1 MLIVLGWH
9 LASFQSWNSKRPRNT
24 GGFVHSPALWKQRLE
39 SAVNQK
45 QHGMN
50 GAALPCRRGF
60 VYSVS
65 SANSMNR
72 TPSFSLLELPSTDAI
87 AYCLSFPHNYSWHQ

>member
-1 MLIVLGWH
+1 
-9 LASFQSWNSKRPRNT
+9 
-24 GGFVHSPALWKQRLE
+24 
-39 SAVNQK
+39 
-45 QHGMN
+45 MN

-60 VYSVS
+60 VHIVP